1 MYVKNYSK
9 NMAVIILSDYKEM
22 YIELFNSITNA
33 IDALEENKF
42 ADAKEILVAAQ
53 QQTEE
58 MYISG

>member
-1 MYVKNYSK
+1 M
-9 NMAVIILSDYKEM
+9 SDYKEM